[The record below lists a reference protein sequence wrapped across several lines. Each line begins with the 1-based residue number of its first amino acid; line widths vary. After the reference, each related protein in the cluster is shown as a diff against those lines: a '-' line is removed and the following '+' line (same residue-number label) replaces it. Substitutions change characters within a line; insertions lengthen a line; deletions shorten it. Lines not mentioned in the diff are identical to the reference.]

1 LRVGLFSSVGLLG
14 GHLVGVEWLG
24 VDHGSFWSI
33 MQASVQFE
41 GDILNGIIKSFVF
54 AIVVTWI
61 AIFRGYDA
69 IPTSE
74 GISQATT
81 QTVVQSSLA
90 VLGLDFVLTAL
101 MFGG

>member
-1 LRVGLFSSVGLLG
+1 MQTSVDFQDDIMN
-14 GHLVGVEWLG
+14 GV
-24 VDHGSFWSI
+24 
-33 MQASVQFE
+33 
-41 GDILNGIIKSFVF
+41 IKSFVF

-61 AIFRGYDA
+61 ALFRGYDA

-101 MFGG
+101 MFS

>member
-1 LRVGLFSSVGLLG
+1 MQTSVDFKDDIMN
-14 GHLVGVEWLG
+14 GV
-24 VDHGSFWSI
+24 
-33 MQASVQFE
+33 
-41 GDILNGIIKSFVF
+41 IKSFVF

-61 AIFRGYDA
+61 ALFRGYDA

-101 MFGG
+101 MFG